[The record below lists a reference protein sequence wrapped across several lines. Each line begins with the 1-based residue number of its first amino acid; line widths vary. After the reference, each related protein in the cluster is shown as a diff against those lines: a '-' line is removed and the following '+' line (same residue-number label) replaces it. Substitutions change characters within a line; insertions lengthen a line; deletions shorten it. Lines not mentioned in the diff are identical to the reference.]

1 MYSLAHPFHSL
12 SFMRTCLEFGGKFG
26 GKHIVNIDQW
36 SNLASYSPYLLRSLT
51 TSRSD
56 TAKPRHTKLL
66 HPKGLVPRW
75 SSSRDPWLINAWRQN
90 DNTILFHSFSIFN
103 FPLERTNTSET
114 TSAPQKKQ
122 QKHYS
127 TNTHFIKFLQISS
140 FYQKKA
146 FIKGN

>member
-26 GKHIVNIDQW
+26 GKHIVNIDQC

-66 HPKGLVPRW
+66 HPKGLVPR
-75 SSSRDPWLINAWRQN
+75 
-90 DNTILFHSFSIFN
+90 
-103 FPLERTNTSET
+103 
-114 TSAPQKKQ
+114 
-122 QKHYS
+122 
-127 TNTHFIKFLQISS
+127 
-140 FYQKKA
+140 
-146 FIKGN
+146 